1 MSCSILLIRLAFL
14 FLGVPCGWKRIL
26 YWSCRSWT
34 SKEEC
39 TRRRKWS
46 WWVFDVQPF
55 VTLLSVTFLKV
66 LEGSYEHTV
75 ICFEYGWDMRHRH
88 FLLCVNCGNKWIKV
102 NRTTMVKSDLYL
114 ASFFHSVIKMLQA
127 AGSLLKEEKYVHSY
141 PYDWRTKKPMIIRA
155 SKQWFVNTASV
166 KAAAQVCFTFFL
178 WDIPNDISC
187 C

>member
-1 MSCSILLIRLAFL
+1 MKADILLKLQVLNFER
-14 FLGVPCGWKRIL
+14 RM
-26 YWSCRSWT
+26 Y
-34 SKEEC
+34 SKKEMKLVSIWC
-39 TRRRKWS
+39 S
-46 WWVFDVQPF
+46 AICYFIISYIP
-55 VTLLSVTFLKV
+55 
-66 LEGSYEHTV
+66 EGSWGFLWTYSHMFW
-75 ICFEYGWDMRHRH
+75 IWMRHRH

-166 KAAAQVCFTFFL
+166 KAAAQVCFTFFCGTFQMTSAAVKSGRVL
-178 WDIPNDISC
+178 L
-187 C
+187 